1 MLEQVKK
8 LHKTIVTKRSQLNG
22 TTTTEELQQLLDET
36 LSELDRLVK
45 IEMAKGKIAKLKAKL
60 DTYSKQA

>member
-8 LHKTIVTKRSQLNG
+8 LHKTIESKRSQLNG
-22 TTTTEELQQLLDET
+22 TATAEELQQLLDET